1 MLSTQRDPQ
10 VTNPMLTNVRRR
22 RSAMRRQTKNDVT
35 NERDS
40 SVNDISPNLNEIDN
54 LRRDKFLMKSRVK
67 RGFNTNGN
75 FSLKKTSFEVHFIE
89 NIFAEN

>member
-1 MLSTQRDPQ
+1 
-10 VTNPMLTNVRRR
+10 MLTNVRRR

-40 SVNDISPNLNEIDN
+40 SVNDISPNLNEIED
-54 LRRDKFLMKSRVK
+54 LRGGRFLMTSRVK
-67 RGFNTNGN
+67 RGFKTKGN
-75 FSLKKTSFEVHFIE
+75 IIFKKTSFEVHFIE